1 MYECPN
7 CGGNLKFDISSQ
19 MLKCDYCL
27 TTHNPYDIT
36 KEKDAEES
44 GSLSGN
50 NNEFNVTVFTC
61 PQCGGEILSTDTSAA
76 EFCSFCGASTILDS
90 RIRKEKRP
98 SHIIPFKKT
107 KEDCK
112 KAYISRMKRAI
123 FAPDELK
130 DEKYIDGF
138 RGIYVPYWAYSITQ
152 KGPVLMKGEKSYS
165 KGNYTYTDK
174 YDLSGDLDAYYYDLS
189 YDASSSFADS
199 ISEQIAPFNVRDS
212 KKFTPSFLSGFYAD
226 TADVDS
232 SLYKDDA
239 INLANATSYSK
250 IKKTPAFSDLRLSTE
265 GNNFATTMTLH
276 TFCEKP
282 ERVLY
287 PVWFMSY
294 RKEGRIAYATVNG
307 QSGKVAADIPVDIK
321 KYLFGTFLLALPIF
335 FLLNG
340 LFTIKPDILL
350 SCSGILASFTLIIY
364 LMESAAILRRDKRMD
379 DRGYLHRQSG
389 KPKNGQKKEKQIT
402 VNELLSYETGNGK
415 FPGFVSGAVA
425 IGVSVLVRLFAP
437 VSDLWYYGG
446 AIVSFLGILLT
457 NMSIIKKYNILAT
470 RKLPQF
476 DRKGGDDR
484 A

>member
-1 MYECPN
+1 
-7 CGGNLKFDISSQ
+7 
-19 MLKCDYCL
+19 
-27 TTHNPYDIT
+27 
-36 KEKDAEES
+36 
-44 GSLSGN
+44 
-50 NNEFNVTVFTC
+50 
-61 PQCGGEILSTDTSAA
+61 
-76 EFCSFCGASTILDS
+76 
-90 RIRKEKRP
+90 
-98 SHIIPFKKT
+98 
-107 KEDCK
+107 
-112 KAYISRMKRAI
+112 
-123 FAPDELK
+123 
-130 DEKYIDGF
+130 
-138 RGIYVPYWAYSITQ
+138 
-152 KGPVLMKGEKSYS
+152 
-165 KGNYTYTDK
+165 
-174 YDLSGDLDAYYYDLS
+174 
-189 YDASSSFADS
+189 
-199 ISEQIAPFNVRDS
+199 
-212 KKFTPSFLSGFYAD
+212 
-226 TADVDS
+226 
-232 SLYKDDA
+232 
-239 INLANATSYSK
+239 
-250 IKKTPAFSDLRLSTE
+250 
-265 GNNFATTMTLH
+265 MTLH

-402 VNELLSYETGNGK
+402 VKELLSYETGNGK